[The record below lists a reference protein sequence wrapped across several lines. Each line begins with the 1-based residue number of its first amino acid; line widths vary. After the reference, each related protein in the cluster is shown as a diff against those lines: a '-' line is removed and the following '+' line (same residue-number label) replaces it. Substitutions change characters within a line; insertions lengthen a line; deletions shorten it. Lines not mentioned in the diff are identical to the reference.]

1 MHKMSRVSQERKEVD
16 IDVET
21 GPNDLHLHNDTIHTL
36 HWDKISVKFYNKTL
50 RTDKY
55 LLNSIDGA
63 ASAGQLSQKPPNTW
77 QNAKFWLHLNKRLTV
92 HR

>member
-1 MHKMSRVSQERKEVD
+1 MHKMSRGSQERKEVA
-16 IDVET
+16 IDAET

-36 HWDKISVKFYNKTL
+36 HWDKISVKVYNKTL
-50 RTDKY
+50 HTDKY

-63 ASAGQLSQKPPNTW
+63 ASAGQQRSPNIW
-77 QNAKFWLHLNKRLTV
+77 RNAKFRLHLNKRLTV